1 MPARTPAITL
11 AAERVGQF
19 ILIIRR
25 QRVLLDEDLAALYG
39 VETRSLV
46 QAVKRNPERFP
57 PDFMFELSAAEWAAL
72 RSQTVTSKPG
82 RGGRRYA
89 PCAFSEQGVAMLSS
103 VLNSDRAIAV
113 NIEIMR
119 SFVRIRKLLEV
130 DKSLARKFDR
140 LERKLQSH
148 DQAIVGIL
156 AAIRQLMNPAAPK
169 RRGIGFTADLGGG
182 DD

>member
-1 MPARTPAITL
+1 MPARTPAITV

-57 PDFMFELSAAEWAAL
+57 LDFMFELSAAEWAAL

-82 RGGRRYA
+82 RGGRRY
-89 PCAFSEQGVAMLSS
+89 P
-103 VLNSDRAIAV
+103 
-113 NIEIMR
+113 
-119 SFVRIRKLLEV
+119 
-130 DKSLARKFDR
+130 R
-140 LERKLQSH
+140 LKCR
-148 DQAIVGIL
+148 
-156 AAIRQLMNPAAPK
+156 
-169 RRGIGFTADLGGG
+169 
-182 DD
+182 

>member
-1 MPARTPAITL
+1 MPARTPAITV

-89 PCAFSEQGVAMLSS
+89 PYAFTEQGVAMLSS
-103 VLNSDRAIAV
+103 VLVKILWS
-113 NIEIMR
+113 MQM
-119 SFVRIRKLLEV
+119 KLLIF
-130 DKSLARKFDR
+130 R
-140 LERKLQSH
+140 
-148 DQAIVGIL
+148 VGINISFGEITML
-156 AAIRQLMNPAAPK
+156 ECSNYMTMNYNDWDWFPVK
-169 RRGIGFTADLGGG
+169 WICIH
-182 DD
+182 